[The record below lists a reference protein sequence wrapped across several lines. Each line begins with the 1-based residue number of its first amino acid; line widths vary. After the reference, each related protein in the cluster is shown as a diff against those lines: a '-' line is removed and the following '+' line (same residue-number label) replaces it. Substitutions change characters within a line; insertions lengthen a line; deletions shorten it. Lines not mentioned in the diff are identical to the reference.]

1 MRKNT
6 NNEVIEGYLYQHN
19 IQLKKVENQ
28 KSENYGKP
36 FYAGTIE
43 VATDEDCLNVL
54 EVHYTYVP
62 EYYGNGK
69 KNNSFTALQRI
80 CDNGKTVIIDGK
92 ENATKVKL
100 QPSAALNDFYPQ
112 GQDELVSQP
121 RNEGGF
127 VTIINEFDVAGP
139 ARNKFTFDMLITH
152 VNHVDADEERHI
164 AEDYTEVRGAIFNFK
179 NDLLPFTVL
188 ARNPKAMEYFEGL
201 GVSEKE
207 PVYTQVWGKI
217 VNSTQVIKRTT
228 ESAFGED
235 AVDETQRKIKEW
247 VVTGAKKEPYD
258 FGAEEVMTAA
268 DIAKAVQDRNVM
280 LAETKQRTEEYYKS
294 KNNDFSDG
302 ATANTAVPTGG
313 FSF

>member
-6 NNEVIEGYLYQHN
+6 NQEVIEGYIYQQDLQ
-19 IQLKKVENQ
+19 IKKVEN
-28 KSENYGKP
+28 KDSANYGKD
-36 FYAGTIE
+36 YISGTIE
-43 VATDEDCLNVL
+43 VATDDECLNVL
-54 EVHYTYVP
+54 AVHYTYITEVTKA
-62 EYYGNGK
+62 GK
-69 KNNSFTALQRI
+69 KSPTYTALKRI
-80 CDNGKTVIIDGK
+80 YDNPKTVLIDGK

-127 VTIINEFDVAGP
+127 VTIINEFDAAGP
-139 ARNKFTFDMLITH
+139 GRNKFTFDMLITH
-152 VNHVDADEERHI
+152 VAHVDANEEKHI
-164 AEDYTEVRGAIFNFK
+164 AEDYTEIRGAIFNFK
-179 NDLLPFTVL
+179 NDILPFTVL
-188 ARNPKAMEYFEGL
+188 ARNPKAMEYFENL
-201 GVSEKE
+201 GASEKE

-258 FGAEEVMTAA
+258 FGAEDVMTAA

-280 LAETKQRTEEYYKS
+280 LAENKKRSEEYYKS

-302 ATANTAVPTGG
+302 ASNTAVPTGG